1 MSDIYDQHR
10 AAFANVSAYVVLKDG
25 ERVASI
31 AFKFGTTVTAYVHWF
46 GVEMVRGR
54 AGGGGYDRQSA
65 AIADACRKISL
76 SDREDKHRDDLGAP
90 VTDRAEF
97 VDASH
102 DRDGRHWD
110 QRLRDA
116 GFVVFQAV

>member
-31 AFKFGTTVTAYVHWF
+31 AFKFGTAVTAYVHWF

-65 AIADACRKISL
+65 AMADACRKITGL
-76 SDREDKHRDDLGAP
+76 PTMPDHKHGPCLDFRD
-90 VTDRAEF
+90 
-97 VDASH
+97 SQH
-102 DRDGRHWD
+102 DRDGRTWD
-110 QRLRDA
+110 HRLRDA
-116 GFVVFQAV
+116 GFTVFQAV